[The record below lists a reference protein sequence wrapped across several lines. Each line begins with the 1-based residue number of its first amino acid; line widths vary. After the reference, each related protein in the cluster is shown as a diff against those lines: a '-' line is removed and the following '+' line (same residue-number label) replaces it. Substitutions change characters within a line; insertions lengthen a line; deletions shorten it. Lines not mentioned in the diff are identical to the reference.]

1 MLTNLRSN
9 IKSGSGEAPDIR
21 KFWLIVQKDIMV
33 EWRTKDMWVT
43 MMAFVLMVI
52 FVFAFAVDTGRV
64 QFSLV
69 FPGILWMAFLFAGMI
84 GISRTYAHE
93 VPEDT
98 LTGLILAPGDRMT
111 IFLAKLTT
119 AFLFMMGMEAIAT
132 PIFFSLF
139 NEPWNGSWG
148 PMILILILGALG
160 FVELG
165 TLLSAISA
173 NLKSGEMIF
182 TVLLFPFEIPVL
194 ICTVEATQAVLSVPS
209 GDPWL
214 WLHGLMAYDAIFLAL
229 PLLLYDYLWEV

>member
-1 MLTNLRSN
+1 
-9 IKSGSGEAPDIR
+9 
-21 KFWLIVQKDIMV
+21 
-33 EWRTKDMWVT
+33 MWVT
-43 MMAFVLMVI
+43 MMAFVIMIV
-52 FVFAFAVDTGRV
+52 FMFAFAVDAGQVRL
-64 QFSLV
+64 SLV

-98 LTGLILAPGDRMT
+98 LTGLILAPGDRMA

-119 AFLFMMGMEAIAT
+119 AFLFMMGMELIAT
-132 PIFFSLF
+132 PIFFALF
-139 NEPWNGSWG
+139 NEPWNGAWG
-148 PMILILILGALG
+148 SLLLVLALGALG
-160 FVELG
+160 IVELG

-182 TVLLFPFEIPVL
+182 TMLMFPFEIPVL
-194 ICTVEATQAVLSVPS
+194 ITTVEGTHAILSQPA
-209 GDPWL
+209 GNPWL